1 VIRLLADENVNGHVL
16 NGLAEREPSLDL
28 ITVKEAGLAGLSD
41 PEILE
46 WAAAHSR
53 VLLTHDQRT
62 IPNFAYARVTSRA
75 PMPGVFLVNN
85 EMPAGDAIE
94 EIRIAVH
101 CLSEEEC
108 NDVVKYFPM

>member
-1 VIRLLADENVNGHVL
+1 
-16 NGLAEREPSLDL
+16 
-28 ITVKEAGLAGLSD
+28 
-41 PEILE
+41 
-46 WAAAHSR
+46 
-53 VLLTHDQRT
+53 
-62 IPNFAYARVTSRA
+62 
-75 PMPGVFLVNN
+75 MPGVFLVNN